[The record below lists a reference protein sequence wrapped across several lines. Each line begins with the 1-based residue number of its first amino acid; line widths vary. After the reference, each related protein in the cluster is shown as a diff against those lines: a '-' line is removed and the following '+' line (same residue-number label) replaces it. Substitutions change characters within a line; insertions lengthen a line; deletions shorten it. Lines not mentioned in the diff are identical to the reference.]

1 MTRSHAPR
9 STFLPITMPIA
20 MQAIRNR
27 LKGAMCHALRLR
39 VFSGTMFV
47 FAYYLKLRGAQMRA
61 GGATDG
67 LGPDG
72 HPISSQGQPTG
83 GAVAAAGHLSSTA
96 MLLSDVGDAQDLS
109 GSDDNDMSA
118 AAPNQHEL
126 LDLANKVRMIDI
138 RCGVAC
144 GAKWRGGEVRSFDR
158 LSMSTPHQS
167 QATLFHHVCSAPP
180 GLEHG

>member
-1 MTRSHAPR
+1 
-9 STFLPITMPIA
+9 MPIA

-109 GSDDNDMSA
+109 GSDDTDMSA

-126 LDLANKVRMIDI
+126 LDLANKVRMISI
-138 RCGVAC
+138 M
-144 GAKWRGGEVRSFDR
+144 WRGVRSVR
-158 LSMSTPHQS
+158 SEM
-167 QATLFHHVCSAPP
+167 AWRRSA
-180 GLEHG
+180 

>member
-1 MTRSHAPR
+1 
-9 STFLPITMPIA
+9 

-83 GAVAAAGHLSSTA
+83 GAVAGHLSSTA

-126 LDLANKVRMIDI
+126 LDLANKVRMISI
-138 RCGVAC
+138 M
-144 GAKWRGGEVRSFDR
+144 WRGVRSVR
-158 LSMSTPHQS
+158 SEMAWQR
-167 QATLFHHVCSAPP
+167 SA
-180 GLEHG
+180 